1 LVVVAE
7 DGVGIVIG
15 TILALRVSRPSLSIL
30 RRRGSRGSDVA
41 TATLAAGSSR
51 DEGTGVCEV
60 ALSLV
65 RRSFVPGAPI
75 ASAVKNL
82 SRASVVLVSALITVG
97 DALAGVL
104 DVDASARAA
113 HLMCD
118 KVTIIEA
125 ATLVIRGA

>member
-1 LVVVAE
+1 MVVVAE
-7 DGVGIVIG
+7 DGVGVVRG
-15 TILALRVSRPSLSIL
+15 TILALRVSCPSLSIL